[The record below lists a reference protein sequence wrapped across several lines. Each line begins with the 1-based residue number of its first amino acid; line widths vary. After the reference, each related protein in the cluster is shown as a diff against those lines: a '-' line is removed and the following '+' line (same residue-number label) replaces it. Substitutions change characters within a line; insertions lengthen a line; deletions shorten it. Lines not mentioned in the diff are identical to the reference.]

1 MGGFFA
7 GFEKARQKEAARR
20 AGSATTTTPAGSRP
34 PPTTTSVSLA
44 STQIQSRTG
53 GTPVVEASKK
63 VLFTSKSVA
72 LLVTLIVGLY
82 LTLGNV
88 DRILAVLEAYSEDEE
103 NASPPPLPPTM
114 PNEPVEPPV
123 EPPDTSM
130 PLMQFMTGVV
140 LLFVACFML
149 LSTCVRFTVVWRRM
163 SVATSSTSVGRGLEL
178 GATSTFTSAAI
189 E

>member
-114 PNEPVEPPV
+114 PNEPVEPPTT
-123 EPPDTSM
+123 EEMDTENLKS
-130 PLMQFMTGVV
+130 LMQFMIGVV
-140 LLFVACFML
+140 L
-149 LSTCVRFTVVWRRM
+149 
-163 SVATSSTSVGRGLEL
+163 
-178 GATSTFTSAAI
+178 
-189 E
+189 